1 MNVSLAVF
9 ADPDY
14 QSGKFDEFEVF
25 GPENFT
31 PTEGELL
38 LAEKFAKKVELLND
52 FHGTCLSALEWT
64 ENCVSLAGE
73 FACVND
79 TLHARDSMGR
89 TRLMLAIMDKNI
101 ERAAVL
107 MYQAGRT
114 DLNGRSALVYAI
126 MHDLTCLMAPLLQLE
141 ADMRDNN
148 GKSALMYAAQFGSAN
163 SVAILCLQEFNLV
176 GFGDNDG
183 RTALMYA
190 TLNAKV
196 DTKTVQLLADFEARF
211 HDHNERT
218 ALMLAA
224 AAGNTVCVSVL
235 CDSKYGLI
243 GKRDENGFTA
253 LIYAIKG
260 LRAVR
265 CASDR
270 AVPFITKGVTTV
282 SDEFA
287 YTAVIHDLLPEACI
301 TTNANLNALDWAVEY
316 NLPDIA
322 ELLIPHCI
330 SAPVGQLCP
339 VIRAIEVRNGELAL
353 TLIEA
358 GFGERDLH
366 DEDGNTALMLA
377 VKNGLTG
384 VVERLASW
392 EHGVLNHFGESALMI
407 SLSYTERVSE
417 FDILLQYEHSLPVAK
432 AQRRY
437 EAGEQQDLIH
447 PLEAAFARCKPM
459 NIGKVAKLACYL
471 MEKGEYTADEV
482 YEMIDRDAIEVSSI
496 RVRLE
501 EAIFGELRSSA
512 AALKV
517 LIEHRGLQLVNYY
530 HKTQV
535 PAVQSFTIVDLAL
548 RLAHHYE
555 IHADAAVGS
564 VYGLKVVFERAFHV
578 ITTAYTAEE
587 VSKQAQSV
595 KTRLGQLSRLL
606 HCVGVVE
613 TRLSELAEDGEMP
626 PSDMKPS
633 KAARQSKNLSSLN
646 ARIKKVTEA
655 FSSDICKVADKLLT
669 TFQALEGDNLSLD
682 AFERAMSFIQSYCQQ
697 EAAEAACVLCL
708 ESRGL
713 LYSSALCCK
722 ENFFCGNCKRKYNVI
737 GEHKCFVC
745 KNEFLRVE
753 QYFSIRVTP
762 PSQ

>member
-1 MNVSLAVF
+1 MSVSLAVF

-14 QSGKFDEFEVF
+14 QSGIFDEFEVF

-38 LAEKFAKKVELLND
+38 LAENFVKKVMLLND
-52 FHGTCLSALEWT
+52 QHSTCFNALEWT
-64 ENCVSLAGE
+64 EKCVSLAGE

-79 TLHARDSMGR
+79 TLHARDNKGR

-101 ERAAVL
+101 ERAAVF

-114 DLNGRSALVYAI
+114 DLNGRSALMYVI
-126 MHDLTCLMAPLLQLE
+126 MSGLPCLMTPLLPLE
-141 ADMRDNN
+141 ADIRDDN
-148 GKSALMYAAQFGSAN
+148 GKSALMYAAQFGSAK

-176 GFGDNDG
+176 GFADNSG
-183 RTALMYA
+183 KTALMYA

-196 DTKTVQLLADFEARF
+196 DTKTVQLLADLEARY

-235 CDSKYGLI
+235 CDSKFGLI

-253 LIYAIKG
+253 LIHAIKG
-260 LRAVR
+260 LRAIR

-270 AVPFITKGVTTV
+270 SIMPVIRGVTILG
-282 SDEFA
+282 DEFA
-287 YTAVIHDLLPEACI
+287 YTSVIHDLLPEACI
-301 TTNANLNALDWAVEY
+301 TTDADLNALDWAVEC

-330 SAPVGQLCP
+330 SAPIGQLCP

-377 VKNGLTG
+377 VKNGLTS

-407 SLSYTERVSE
+407 TLSYTERVSE

-432 AQRRY
+432 VQRRY
-437 EAGEQQDLIH
+437 EAGEQQDLVH
-447 PLEAAFARCKPM
+447 PLEAAFAQCKPM
-459 NIGKVAKLACYL
+459 NIGRVAKLACYL
-471 MEKGEYTADEV
+471 MEKGVFTIGEI
-482 YEMIDRDAIEVSSI
+482 YEMIDHDAITMPYV

-501 EAIFGELRSSA
+501 EAIFGTSRSSA

-517 LIEHRGLQLVNYY
+517 LFERRGLQLVNYY

-555 IHADAAVGS
+555 VHAVAEAGS

-613 TRLSELAEDGEMP
+613 TRLSGLTEDGNTG
-626 PSDMKPS
+626 SS
-633 KAARQSKNLSSLN
+633 KAARLSKNLSSLN
-646 ARIKKVTEA
+646 ERIKKVVEV
-655 FSSDICKVADKLLT
+655 FSSDLCKVADRLLT

-682 AFERAMSFIQSYCQQ
+682 AFERATSFIQSYCQQ
-697 EAAEAACVLCL
+697 EVAEAACVLCL

-722 ENFFCGNCKRKYNVI
+722 ENFFCSNCKRNPKVI

-753 QYFSIRVTP
+753 QYYGIRVTP